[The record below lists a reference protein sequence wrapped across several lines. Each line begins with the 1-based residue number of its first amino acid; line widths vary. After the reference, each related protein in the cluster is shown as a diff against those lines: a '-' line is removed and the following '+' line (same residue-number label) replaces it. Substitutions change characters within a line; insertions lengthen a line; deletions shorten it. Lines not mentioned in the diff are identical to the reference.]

1 MGWCD
6 MKDTISLKSEWYLE
20 YGDGKVV
27 GPLKNHIT
35 SAGLSI
41 AAQKL
46 AGLNS
51 LYLVIGDDTAEGDT
65 IAEVFRKAVSVV
77 TQSGNTLRF
86 RTVLLAGEGNGQHQK
101 TCLFT
106 DATDAPGSGI
116 MFNLLKVPWGKE
128 NQMILTV
135 ECRLTLQ

>member
-1 MGWCD
+1 
-6 MKDTISLKSEWYLE
+6 MKDIISLKSEWYLE
-20 YGDGKVV
+20 YENGVTI
-27 GPLKNHIT
+27 GPLKNYVT
-35 SAGLSI
+35 SAGLNI

-46 AGLNS
+46 AGFS
-51 LYLVIGDDTAEGDT
+51 SPYLVIGNDTAAGDSIT
-65 IAEVFRKAVSVV
+65 EVFRKAVSVV
-77 TQSGNTLRF
+77 TQSGNNIRL

-101 TCLFT
+101 TCIFIS
-106 DATDAPGSGI
+106 ATDAPGSGT

>member
-1 MGWCD
+1 

-20 YGDGKVV
+20 YANGKII
-27 GPLKNHIT
+27 GPLKNYVT

-51 LYLVIGDDTAEGDT
+51 LYLVIGDDAAEGDT
-65 IAEVFRKAVSVV
+65 ISEVFRKAVSVV
-77 TQSGNTLRF
+77 THSGNTLRF

>member
-1 MGWCD
+1 M
-6 MKDTISLKSEWYLE
+6 E
-20 YGDGKVV
+20 YGDGTVI
-27 GPLKNHIT
+27 GPLKNYVT

-46 AGLNS
+46 SGLNS
-51 LYLVIGDDTAEGDT
+51 PYLVIGDDIAEGDT
-65 IAEVFRKAVSVV
+65 ISEVYRKPVSVV
-77 TQSGNTLRF
+77 TQYGNGIRL

-106 DATDAPGSGI
+106 DATDAPGSGV

-135 ECRLTLQ
+135 ECRLTLQQGVS

>member
-1 MGWCD
+1 
-6 MKDTISLKSEWYLE
+6 L
-20 YGDGKVV
+20 
-27 GPLKNHIT
+27 
-35 SAGLSI
+35 
-41 AAQKL
+41 
-46 AGLNS
+46 
-51 LYLVIGDDTAEGDT
+51 
-65 IAEVFRKAVSVV
+65 
-77 TQSGNTLRF
+77 GNAIRL

-101 TCLFT
+101 TCIFT

>member
-1 MGWCD
+1 MN
-6 MKDTISLKSEWYLE
+6 DTISLKSEWYLE
-20 YGDGKVV
+20 YEDGTVI
-27 GPLKNHIT
+27 GPLQNYVT

-41 AAQKL
+41 AAQRV
-46 AGLNS
+46 AGLS
-51 LYLVIGDDTAEGDT
+51 SPYLVIGNDLAEGDT
-65 IAEVFRKAVSVV
+65 ITEVFRKSVSVV
-77 TQSGNTLRF
+77 TQSGNAIRL

-101 TCLFT
+101 TCIFT
-106 DATDAPGSGI
+106 DATDAPSSGT

>member
-1 MGWCD
+1 MED
-6 MKDTISLKSEWYLE
+6 MIGLKSEWYLE
-20 YGDGKVV
+20 YEDGMVI
-27 GPLKNHIT
+27 GPLKNYIT
-35 SAGLSI
+35 SAGLNI
-41 AAQKL
+41 AAQIL
-46 AGLNS
+46 VGMNS
-51 LYLVIGDDTAEGDT
+51 LYLVIGDDNAEGDT

-77 TQSGNTLRF
+77 TQSGNMIRF

>member
-1 MGWCD
+1 
-6 MKDTISLKSEWYLE
+6 MKDTIRLKSEWYLD

-35 SAGLSI
+35 STGLSI

-65 IAEVFRKAVSVV
+65 ISEVFRKAVSVV
-77 TQSGNTLRF
+77 TQSGNTVRF

-101 TCLFT
+101 TCIFT
-106 DATDAPGSGI
+106 DASDAPGSGI

>member
-1 MGWCD
+1 
-6 MKDTISLKSEWYLE
+6 MKDIISLKSEWYLE
-20 YGDGKVV
+20 YENGKIV
-27 GPLKNHIT
+27 GPLNNYVT

-46 AGLNS
+46 AGFS
-51 LYLVIGDDTAEGDT
+51 SPYLVIGDDVAEGDT
-65 IAEVFRKAVSVV
+65 ITEVFRKSVSVV
-77 TQSGNTLRF
+77 TQLGNAIRL

-101 TCLFT
+101 TCIFT
-106 DATDAPGSGI
+106 DATDAPGSGT

-128 NQMILTV
+128 KQMILTV

>member
-1 MGWCD
+1 

-20 YGDGKVV
+20 YGDGKVI
-27 GPLKNHIT
+27 GPLKNYVT

-41 AAQKL
+41 AAQML
-46 AGLNS
+46 AGLS
-51 LYLVIGDDTAEGDT
+51 SPYLVIGDDTAEGDT
-65 IAEVFRKAVSVV
+65 ISEVYRKAVSVV
-77 TQSGNTLRF
+77 TQSGNMIRF

-101 TCLFT
+101 TCIFT
-106 DATDAPGSGI
+106 DASDAPGSGI